1 MYAVNRL
8 VLGYYI
14 INMGFYAMIL
24 HKNCDIIPAGVMPF
38 TGIYSPDREEMQMKN
53 QYNKTVTAC
62 FVGYIVQ
69 AIVNN
74 FTPLLF
80 LFFQRSYQIPL
91 SQITLLVAFNFGI
104 QLLVDLLSVG
114 FVDRIG
120 YRISMVAAHVLAAA
134 GLVLLTILP
143 EVTATPF
150 TGILISVMI
159 YAIGGGLLE
168 VLVSPVVEACPSD
181 NKEKA
186 MSMLHS
192 FYCWGHAGVV
202 LLSTLFF
209 YVVGIENWKMLAL
222 LWAVVPM
229 VNAFVFARVPIA
241 TLMED
246 GESGLTLKELF
257 RLRIFWILLVMMI
270 CAGASEQAVSQ
281 WASTFAEQGLGIS
294 KTAGDLAGPLAF
306 AVLMGTSR
314 LFYGKYGDR
323 IHLERF
329 MVYSSCLCILSYLG
343 ISLFPVPQLS
353 LLACAVC
360 GLSVG
365 IMWPGTFSK
374 ASAALPKGGTAMFA
388 LLALGGDVGC
398 SGGPT
403 VVGMVSGAL
412 GDDLKKGVL
421 AGVVFPALLLG
432 GIILS
437 RKTKG
442 KAKE

>member
-1 MYAVNRL
+1 
-8 VLGYYI
+8 
-14 INMGFYAMIL
+14 
-24 HKNCDIIPAGVMPF
+24 
-38 TGIYSPDREEMQMKN
+38 MKN
-53 QYNKTVTAC
+53 QYNKTITAC

-69 AIVNN
+69 AVVNN

-80 LFFQRSYQIPL
+80 LFFQKSYHVPL
-91 SQITLLVAFNFGI
+91 SQITLLVTFNFGI

-114 FVDRIG
+114 FIDKIG
-120 YRISMVAAHVLAAA
+120 YRASMVIAHVLSAA
-134 GLVLLTILP
+134 GLVLLTVLP
-143 EVTATPF
+143 DVLPTPF
-150 TGILISVMI
+150 VGILIAVMI

-202 LLSTLFF
+202 FISTLFF
-209 YVVGIENWKMLAL
+209 YVAGIENWKILAII
-222 LWAVVPM
+222 WALIPVG
-229 VNAFVFARVPIA
+229 NTIVFTRVPIA
-241 TLMED
+241 TLIED
-246 GESGLTLKELF
+246 GESGLGLKELF
-257 RLRIFWILLVMMI
+257 RMKIFWILLVMMI

-281 WASTFAEQGLGIS
+281 WASTFAEKGLGIS
-294 KTAGDLAGPLAF
+294 KTAGDLAGPMAF
-306 AVLMGTSR
+306 AILMGTSR

-329 MVYSSCLCILSYLG
+329 MVYSSLLCILSYLG
-343 ISLFPVPQLS
+343 ISLFPVPLLS
-353 LLACAVC
+353 LIACAVC

-388 LLALGGDVGC
+388 LLALGGDIGC

-403 VVGMVSGAL
+403 LVGMVSGAL
-412 GDDLKKGVL
+412 GDNLKIGVL
-421 AGVVFPALLLG
+421 AGIIFPALLLM
-432 GIILS
+432 GIILC
-437 RKTKG
+437 G
-442 KAKE
+442 KMKREFS

>member
-1 MYAVNRL
+1 
-8 VLGYYI
+8 
-14 INMGFYAMIL
+14 
-24 HKNCDIIPAGVMPF
+24 
-38 TGIYSPDREEMQMKN
+38 MKN
-53 QYNKTVTAC
+53 TYNKTITAC

-74 FTPLLF
+74 FVPLLF
-80 LFFQRSYQIPL
+80 LTFQRSYGIPL
-91 SQITLLVAFNFGI
+91 SQITLLVTFNFGI
-104 QLLVDLLSVG
+104 QLLVDLLSIG

-120 YRISMVAAHVLAAA
+120 YRASMVIAHMMAAA
-134 GLVLLTILP
+134 GLLLLTVLP
-143 EVTATPF
+143 ETLGSPF
-150 TGILISVMI
+150 AGILIAVMV
-159 YAIGGGLLE
+159 YAVGGGLLE
-168 VLVSPVVEACPSD
+168 VLVSPVVESCPSD

-202 LLSTLFF
+202 LISTLFF
-209 YVVGIENWKMLAL
+209 HVAGINNWKVLAL
-222 LWAVVPM
+222 VWAIVP
-229 VNAFVFARVPIA
+229 VCNAFAFMKVPIA
-241 TLMED
+241 SLIAE
-246 GESGLTLKELF
+246 GETGLRLKELF
-257 RLRIFWILLVMMI
+257 GIRVFWILLVMMI

-281 WASTFAEQGLGIS
+281 WASTFAEKGLGIS

-314 LFYGKYGDR
+314 AFYGKYGDR

-329 MVYSSCLCILSYLG
+329 MIGSSCLCILSYLG
-343 ISLFPVPQLS
+343 IAFLPYPQLS

-374 ASAALPKGGTAMFA
+374 ASAALPRGGTAMFA

-403 VVGMVSGAL
+403 VVGFVSGIL

-421 AGVVFPALLLG
+421 VGVIFPTLLLLG
-432 GIILS
+432 ILLS
-437 RKTKG
+437 RKSKCQ
-442 KAKE
+442 